1 MSSSPDPQ
9 RIDPNKIESVYADFG
24 HELRSYIAAILK
36 DRELADEV
44 LQAVLR
50 KTLEVGHTAHS
61 NLRGW
66 MFRVAL
72 QECQLHRR
80 ESQRERTILQKAF
93 WKTGGR
99 AASDERP
106 SASTERG
113 EVVAA
118 VRRAIE
124 TLPVEQ
130 QVIVRLR
137 IYEEKT
143 FAVIAEELQIP
154 LGTAL
159 TRMRSAMQKLEAAL
173 QSHAEKP

>member
-1 MSSSPDPQ
+1 MSSLPDPQ

-44 LQAVLR
+44 LQVVLR

-72 QECQLHRR
+72 QECQLHKR

-93 WKTGGR
+93 WKTGVR
-99 AASDERP
+99 AVSEDQPAASTVRDEL
-106 SASTERG
+106 
-113 EVVAA
+113 VAA
-118 VRRAIE
+118 VRQAIE

-130 QVIVRLR
+130 QTIVRMR

-143 FAVIAEELQIP
+143 FAVIAEELRIP

-159 TRMRSAMQKLEAAL
+159 TRMRTAIHKLGAVL
-173 QSHAEKP
+173 QQHAE